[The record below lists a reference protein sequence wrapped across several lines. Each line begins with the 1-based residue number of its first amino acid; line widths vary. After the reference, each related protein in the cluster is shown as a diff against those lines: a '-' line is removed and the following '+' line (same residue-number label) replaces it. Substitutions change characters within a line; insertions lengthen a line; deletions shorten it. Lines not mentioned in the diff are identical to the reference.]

1 MVTGERFGIR
11 INRVLHDVIAQ
22 ILIHKSDLL
31 NFGNGRTESA
41 TGKESEGCDPK
52 QDRGVRQFYQFQ
64 FNWTQVPPPRR
75 VCGII
80 ASGRCFR
87 DHEKLALSAPML
99 LPSWLWHWR
108 GLGWARALAP
118 NFHFLPFRER
128 KGRDGMSDGKNP
140 KSSTSWFE
148 FPSST

>member
-1 MVTGERFGIR
+1 MVTRERFGIR

-80 ASGRCFR
+80 ASGRFSWSR
-87 DHEKLALSAPML
+87 KARIERPNALTVLAL
-99 LPSWLWHWR
+99 
-108 GLGWARALAP
+108 ALAWP
-118 NFHFLPFRER
+118 RLGTGTGPQFPLSPFP
-128 KGRDGMSDGKNP
+128 GKEG
-140 KSSTSWFE
+140 KRRHE
-148 FPSST
+148 